1 MSAVNTPLLDGL
13 RARQTEMVAA
23 TRALVEVESP
33 SSDLDALRRCA
44 DVCAAIGQNI
54 TGVSAD
60 VQINDGRPLL
70 RWRFGDAPRLLLLGH
85 FDTVWPMGTLQRLP
99 FTERDGRLTGPG
111 VFDMKAGIVQGFFA
125 LAALD
130 DPSGVEILLDADE
143 EIGSASSRDAIREAA
158 RRVDAVLVL
167 EPSQDG
173 ALKTARKGV
182 SMYRIEIEGRA
193 AHAGLEPHKGV
204 NATVEMAH
212 AVLTLE
218 RIARPEVGT
227 TVTPTVAAAG
237 TAINVVPAAATL
249 QIDVR
254 ALTPGEQERVDAEI
268 HDLAATLPGAKLSV
282 NGAPDRPPLPA
293 SSSEALFQRVR
304 EVAARLGLGELR
316 GVAVGGGSDGNLTAA
331 EGTPT
336 LDGLGAVGDGA
347 HAETE
352 HVLSATMPE
361 RAALLAALID
371 ELRQG

>member
-1 MSAVNTPLLDGL
+1 MSTVDASLPDRL
-13 RARQTEMVAA
+13 RGRHAEMVAA

-33 SSDLDALRRCA
+33 SSDLEALRRCA
-44 DVCAAIGQNI
+44 DVCAEIGQKV
-54 TGVSAD
+54 TGVAAD
-60 VQINDGRPLL
+60 LAVNDGRPLL

-85 FDTVWPMGTLQRLP
+85 FDTVWPLGTLQRLP

-130 DPSGVEILLDADE
+130 DPGGVEILLDADE
-143 EIGSASSRDAIREAA
+143 ETGSASSRDAIAEAA

-204 NATVEMAH
+204 NATVELAH
-212 AVLTLE
+212 AVLALE
-218 RIARPEVGT
+218 RIARPDLGT

-237 TAINVVPAAATL
+237 TAVNVVPAAARL
-249 QIDVR
+249 QVDVR
-254 ALTPGEQERVDAEI
+254 ALTPAEQDRVDAEI
-268 HDLAATLPGAKLSV
+268 HDLAATLPGARLAV
-282 NGAPDRPPLPA
+282 HGAPDRPPLPA
-293 SSSEALFQRVR
+293 ASSAALFERAR
-304 EVAARLGLGELR
+304 DVARRLGLGELR
-316 GVAVGGGSDGNLTAA
+316 GVEVGGGSDGNLTAA

-336 LDGLGAVGDGA
+336 LDGMGAVGDGA

-361 RAALLAALID
+361 RAALLAALIH
-371 ELRQG
+371 ELRG